1 MELGKELVEGREES
15 VLETT
20 SGARTGRIEG
30 GREMDAVAASDMIG
44 SEVAESEGMTG
55 STKGENVS
63 VETRDE
69 ECTDVAGERGTE
81 IMISSKVVR
90 GTEKEVEQEVEGTKE
105 DTRLA

>member
-20 SGARTGRIEG
+20 SGARTGRIEEG
-30 GREMDAVAASDMIG
+30 EMDAVAGSDMIG
-44 SEVAESEGMTG
+44 SEVAELEGMTG
-55 STKGENVS
+55 STKGEDVS

-69 ECTDVAGERGTE
+69 ECTDVAEERGTE